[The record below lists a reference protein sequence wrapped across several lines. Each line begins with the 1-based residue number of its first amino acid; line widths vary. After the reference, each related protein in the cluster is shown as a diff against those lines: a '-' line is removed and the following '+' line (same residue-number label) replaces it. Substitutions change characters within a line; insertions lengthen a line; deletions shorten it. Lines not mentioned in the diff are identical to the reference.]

1 MKKITLMVLL
11 VFGVAMLFSFS
22 TVEANAPGSEVLG
35 EELITYGDFN
45 FSTSELRFPDPVFS
59 AAFGV
64 AHNWGSLA
72 FDSAAIAMPDPDQP
86 ENTVMKLSLS
96 DPGQNWSSF
105 FRFTTIKPSTTY
117 DISIDFKV
125 VGTTD
130 NLGMRFAGPG
140 PGLEIVFLNH
150 ASKTEIPDRDGWHN
164 VQFQF
169 VTAAES
175 NYDSIAM
182 WFHTMGSTDNYALID
197 NLVITEEGSEQ
208 NIIIGGDFEGFL
220 DYAPPAELTAEP
232 NLYGF
237 YGENGEVGSG
247 SALLANGGLLG
258 KLVNVAT
265 GDYQFEMVFDTTEL
279 AGTNLWVMYATESV
293 EEIGKVT
300 LVTGGVLVQNWVS
313 VEGNT
318 YSVSGRL
325 NAPAAAT
332 RLVIAYEGTSGL
344 EIQSVSL
351 KPIMVIPDSPFDPNI
366 DYFQGPNMLLNGD
379 FEAFEVGMVFSESQA
394 EGAWGSVGLD
404 GPGVIASLD
413 GSNVLAIGQ
422 RVGNAFSSAFVI
434 TPPDLEVG
442 DLIRLQYD
450 VKMVLDTAPETYFR
464 INTSFVGV
472 ANVDHYRID
481 LIVLEDGMLTEGE
494 ELLHMPISVE
504 ARGNDWYTVT
514 MDFQVTTN
522 FLIRTNSLRFLF
534 TPNSATDFLYIDN
547 VGLYPLFESE
557 PTYELTTLNI
567 TENDQDLDI
576 GDTLQLNF
584 TYLPIEADAP
594 SVVWSSSNTS
604 VATVSET
611 GLVTAVGLG
620 AAEITVANEDGTITD
635 SIVLSVFG
643 VDDDAPGT
651 GGGCFGTSVGFG
663 SLMIITILTTIGI
676 ASIAAL
682 KRR

>member
-1 MKKITLMVLL
+1 MKKFTLMALFVL
-11 VFGVAMLFSFS
+11 GVAMLFSFS

-45 FSTSELRFPDPVFS
+45 FSTSELRFPDPVFG

-72 FDSAAIAMPDPDQP
+72 FDSAAIAMPDPDDP
-86 ENTVMKLSLS
+86 GNTVMKLSLS

-150 ASKTEIPDRDGWHN
+150 ASKTEIPGREGWHN

-182 WFHTMGSTDNYALID
+182 WFHTMGSTNNYALID
-197 NLVITEEGSEQ
+197 NIIITEEGSDE
-208 NIIIGGDFEGFL
+208 NIITGGDFEGFL
-220 DYAPPAELTAEP
+220 DYAPPAELTVEP

-247 SALLANGGLLG
+247 SALLADGGLLG
-258 KLVNVAT
+258 KLVTIAP
-265 GDYQFEMVFDTTEL
+265 GDYQFEMVFETAAL
-279 AGTNLWVMYATESV
+279 AGTNLWVMYATEDV
-293 EEIGKVT
+293 AEIGKTT

-313 VEGNT
+313 IDDDIYT
-318 YSVSGRL
+318 VSGRL

-332 RLVIAYEGTSGL
+332 RLVIAYEGAAGI
-344 EIQSVSL
+344 EIQSLSL

-379 FEAFEVGMVFSESQA
+379 FEAFEVGLVFSEAQA

-404 GPGVIASLD
+404 GPGVIASVD

-434 TPPDLEVG
+434 IPPELEVG

-450 VKMVLDTAPETYFR
+450 VKMVLDTAPDTYFR

-481 LIVLEDGMLTEGE
+481 LKVLEDGMLTEGE
-494 ELLHMPISVE
+494 ELLHMPVSVE

-547 VGLYPLFESE
+547 VGLYLLFESE
-557 PTYELTTLNI
+557 PTYELSSLNI
-567 TENDQDLDI
+567 VQNDQELDV
-576 GDTLQLNF
+576 GETLQLTY
-584 TYLPIEADAP
+584 TYLPTQADAP
-594 SVVWSSSNTS
+594 TVVWSSSNTN
-604 VATVSET
+604 VATVSAA
-611 GLVTAVGLG
+611 GLVTAVGPG
-620 AAEITVANEDGTITD
+620 AAEITVANEAGTITD
-635 SIVLSVFG
+635 SIVISVFA
-643 VDDDAPGT
+643 DDEETPT
-651 GGGCFGTSVGFG
+651 GGGCFGTSVSIGG
-663 SLMIITILTTIGI
+663 LMVISVLMTIGI
-676 ASIAAL
+676 ASIAAF